1 MLLRRL
7 IFPLGRPYVVPSDR
21 LGGEVAKL
29 LIEPSATRDRLTADM
44 YVPQDEH
51 DAVGAIEHALKAT
64 VAAEAIEA
72 KVRAAQKRG
81 DLKARGPGMMRA
93 AFEAGVIDAQ
103 EFALVTRRDELRDR
117 VVKVDDFAQ
126 DFGADAV
133 PATPAEARNVTA
145 LAA

>member
-1 MLLRRL
+1 
-7 IFPLGRPYVVPSDR
+7 R

-81 DLKARGPGMMRA
+81 ELKARGPGMMRA

-103 EFALVTRRDELRDR
+103 EFALVTR
-117 VVKVDDFAQ
+117 
-126 DFGADAV
+126 
-133 PATPAEARNVTA
+133 
-145 LAA
+145 